1 MTLQHQLKGHNI
13 DLLKRPNG
21 IQRALLNV
29 RTPTMDETLCDAKA
43 QAQRVR

>member
-13 DLLKRPNG
+13 DLLKRPSG
-21 IQRALLNV
+21 IQRALRNV

-43 QAQRVR
+43 QAQRVL